1 MDVLVYCAIGA
12 ILCVG
17 WFFVQMKVFDWAEEK
32 GTTLAKVVSKASL
45 LLLSLTITLV
55 SFTAFGTI
63 YAMFL
68 NAAFGH

>member
-1 MDVLVYCAIGA
+1 MQILVYCAIGA
-12 ILCVG
+12 LLCVG
-17 WFFVQMKVFDWAEEK
+17 WFFLQMKVFDWAEAK
-32 GTTLAKVVSKASL
+32 GTALAKVVSKASL

-55 SFTAFGTI
+55 IFIAFGTI

>member
-1 MDVLVYCAIGA
+1 M
-12 ILCVG
+12 G
-17 WFFVQMKVFDWAEEK
+17 WFFLQMKLFDWNEDK
-32 GTTLAKVVSKASL
+32 GTKLTWFVSKASL

-55 SFTAFGTI
+55 SFIAFGTI